1 MKVILKQDIKGVGK
15 KDQIINAADG
25 YARNFLFPR
34 GLAVP
39 ADTGN
44 LNNLAAKN
52 KAEAAKKERNL
63 ENSKKLAEELK
74 SKVLTIQVK
83 AGSNGKLFGGVTS
96 KEISEALKNQL
107 NVDIDK
113 KKVVLN
119 EVIKQE
125 GVFTVDLKLQEGV
138 NAKVKVHVK
147 AI

>member
-1 MKVILKQDIKGVGK
+1 MKVILRQDIKGVGK

-25 YARNFLFPR
+25 YARNFLFPK

-39 ADTGN
+39 ADAGN
-44 LNNLAAKN
+44 LNNLKAKN
-52 KAEAAKKERNL
+52 EAQAAQKEKNL

-74 SKVLTIQVK
+74 TKILVIDVK

-96 KEISEALKNQL
+96 KEISEVLKKQL

-113 KKVVLN
+113 KKILLN

-125 GVFTVDLKLQEGV
+125 GIFPVDLKLQEGII
-138 NAKVKVHVK
+138 AKIKVHVR
-147 AI
+147 AV

>member
-15 KDQIINAADG
+15 KDQVINAADG
-25 YARNFLFPR
+25 YARNFLLPR

-96 KEISEALKNQL
+96 KEISEALKKQL

-113 KKVVLN
+113 KKILLN

-125 GVFTVDLKLQEGV
+125 GIFPVDLKLQEGII
-138 NAKVKVHVK
+138 AKIKVHVR
-147 AI
+147 AV